1 MLTCANNCGTLEHLP
16 RSTAPL
22 TDTALLALSSNCSQ
36 LRLLAGV
43 KWCVT
48 PVMVCHR
55 AAALLSRLDNFYH
68 FLRADL
74 YPTSKTMAG
83 AVEFAQQRARS

>member
-1 MLTCANNCGTLEHLP
+1 MLTCANNCVTLEHLP

-48 PVMVCHR
+48 SVVVCDR

-74 YPTSKTMAG
+74 YPTSKTMAR
-83 AVEFAQQRARS
+83 AVEYAQQRARS

>member
-1 MLTCANNCGTLEHLP
+1 MLTCANNCVTLEHLP

-43 KWCVT
+43 KWCVN
-48 PVMVCHR
+48 
-55 AAALLSRLDNFYH
+55 LS
-68 FLRADL
+68 
-74 YPTSKTMAG
+74 AG
-83 AVEFAQQRARS
+83 V